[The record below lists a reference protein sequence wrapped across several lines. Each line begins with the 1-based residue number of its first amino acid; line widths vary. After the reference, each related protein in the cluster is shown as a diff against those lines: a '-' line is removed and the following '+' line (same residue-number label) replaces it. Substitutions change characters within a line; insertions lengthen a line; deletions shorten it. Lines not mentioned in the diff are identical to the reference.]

1 MNYAALLDPVGAGIV
16 LGGTAL
22 AVLLGSGRRELG
34 AMLVD
39 LARLLRPRFDP
50 EAARAEIARDVEA
63 MRNDGLLRAQPVQS
77 SDEDIVAATDALV
90 HDRSPRSL
98 VATHEVLLHKRVE
111 ARERGLRPLRLA
123 AELAPVFGMAGTL
136 FALSQMQIAAGV
148 DSALLVDIGM
158 AILTT
163 LYGLLLA
170 HLLLHPV
177 ARLIERRGAREDAD
191 RREVIDWLARQ
202 LTLDNPRRAAKD
214 DPPEASTR
222 RAGEPA

>member
-22 AVLLGSGRRELG
+22 AVLLGSGRRELH
-34 AMLVD
+34 AMLVA
-39 LARLLRPRFDP
+39 LAMLVRPRFDA
-50 EAARAEIARDVEA
+50 EANRAELARDVEA
-63 MRNDGLLRAQPVQS
+63 IRHDGLLRAQPCQT
-77 SDEDIVAATDALV
+77 SDEDIAAATDALV
-90 HDRSPRSL
+90 HDRSPGSL
-98 VATHEVLLHKRVE
+98 VATHEILLHRRIA
-111 ARERGLRPLRLA
+111 ARERGLRPLQLA

-170 HLLLHPV
+170 HLVLHPL

-191 RREVIDWLARQ
+191 RREVIDWLVRQ
-202 LTLDNPRRAAKD
+202 IDPERSSNSLLDQPHDDSLGEAA
-214 DPPEASTR
+214 
-222 RAGEPA
+222 